1 MSIKAELNN
10 LRETFILFED
20 PKDKFVQLMDMA
32 KKSDGLSKMEKIDPN
47 KIDGCTSQA
56 WVVADSN
63 DDDTYTFRA
72 DSDALI
78 VRGLLTILER
88 TFSGQPTDEILAMNS
103 DDILHEVG
111 LDNSITSQRTNGFS
125 SAIVKIQDLVR

>member
-10 LRETFILFED
+10 LREKFILFED

-56 WVVADSN
+56 WLVADSN
-63 DDDTYTFRA
+63 DDGTYTFRA

-103 DDILHEVG
+103 NDILHEVG